1 MYNFQS
7 HKTWLYINQERIRC
21 CAQEGEFSFGF
32 FLWEHIRTYM
42 LVVERKLSS
51 FFVKSNWGRWIGIN
65 SSIHKRKR

>member
-42 LVVERKLSS
+42 LVVERKLIE
-51 FFVKSNWGRWIGIN
+51 FFFCK
-65 SSIHKRKR
+65 K